1 MKTITNKKVSWK
13 WKGEDF
19 DTDTFGMLR
28 TALENIPAEGLK
40 ISQMRDRLNLLDKL
54 NEAKDD
60 QIKFENAEF
69 KLLFSMMQAQSWV
82 VITQEIA
89 DFYAEL
95 EKIND
100 K

>member
-1 MKTITNKKVSWK
+1 MKTIINKKVSWK
-13 WKGEDF
+13 WRGEDF

-28 TALENIPAEGLK
+28 TAIENVPKDGLNV
-40 ISQMRDRLNLLDKL
+40 SQMRDRLNLLEKLDK
-54 NEAKDD
+54 AKDSVN
-60 QIKFENAEF
+60 FENAEF